1 MKKEEIINALI
12 KIFKAGI
19 SFEYIGDFYRNSHLK
34 TPKSSV

>member
-19 SFEYIGDFYRNSHLK
+19 SFEYIGD
-34 TPKSSV
+34 KSTFND